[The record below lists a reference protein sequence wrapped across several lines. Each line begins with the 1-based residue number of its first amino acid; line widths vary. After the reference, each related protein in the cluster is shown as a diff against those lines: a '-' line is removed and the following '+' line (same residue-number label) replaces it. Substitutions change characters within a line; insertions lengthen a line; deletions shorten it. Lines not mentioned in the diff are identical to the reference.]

1 MFVIR
6 CVINISSSGD
16 VYSLFLSHITSDLY
30 VISTAGIA
38 AVRHEDRTDRTE
50 KKIGKKEYTK
60 KDLLFITAICVTSEI
75 R

>member
-16 VYSLFLSHITSDLY
+16 VYSLFLSHITLDLY

-50 KKIGKKEYTK
+50 KKDRKERIYK
-60 KDLLFITAICVTSEI
+60 ERSALYYCYLCNI
-75 R
+75 